1 MKTFPRFPR
10 HFRHFAQIWHNPERH
25 TSFILCQFFCLN
37 YLYFLPL
44 FRFQRQLYYL
54 WIKLYYIYIIFY
66 IDIYTECQSNFLA
79 KLVMNWWM
87 VCLSGNAASALDVP
101 SGLKRNAPMSEPSPT
116 NENQMSEP
124 QNNSRHAVDF
134 HSLFLGNPFGFS
146 VDLLLQCLFDPF
158 CTATIYPWLFIYR
171 WRRLKWRRFLQI
183 VASFTLWLCG
193 LFMLVVG

>member
-37 YLYFLPL
+37 YLYLLPL
-44 FRFQRQLYYL
+44 FRFQRQLYHI
-54 WIKLYYIYIIFY
+54 WIISYIYNIYIIYRY
-66 IDIYTECQSNFLA
+66 IQNVNQIFSQVSDEWYASRGML
-79 KLVMNWWM
+79 LPLWM
-87 VCLSGNAASALDVP
+87 FPRAWSVT
-101 SGLKRNAPMSEPSPT
+101 RNAPMSEPSPT

-124 QNNSRHAVDF
+124 QKNSRHAVDF
-134 HSLFLGNPFGFS
+134 HSLFFGNPFGFS

-183 VASFTLWLCG
+183 FASFTLWLCG